1 MRVQSIFALAFAAVA
16 TAQVP
21 DKPIEFVMSIFEKS
35 LTCGGAGKSVSGNGC
50 QDRTL
55 PKGGSAL
62 VRISTAS
69 KYGYVTGYSG
79 TNCTG
84 TPVVVFTK
92 ADGCTS
98 FEDLEVKSWIGKPP
112 FSEEP
117 TK

>member
-1 MRVQSIFALAFAAVA
+1 MRVQSIFALAFAAIA
-16 TAQVP
+16 AA
-21 DKPIEFVMSIFEKS
+21 DDPIEFVVSVFEKS
-35 LTCGGAGKSVSGNGC
+35 LTCDASTGAKTVFGNGC

-62 VRISTAS
+62 VRISTVS
-69 KYGYVTGYSG
+69 KYGFVTGYSD

-92 ADGCTS
+92 EDGCTQ
-98 FEDLEVKSWIGKPP
+98 FEDVEVKSWIGKPP
-112 FSEEP
+112 FSEDP